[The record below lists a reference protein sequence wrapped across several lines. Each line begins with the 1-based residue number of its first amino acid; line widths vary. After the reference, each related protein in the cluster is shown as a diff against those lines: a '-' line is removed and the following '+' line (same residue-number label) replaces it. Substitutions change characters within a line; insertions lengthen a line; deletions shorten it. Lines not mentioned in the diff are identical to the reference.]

1 MRHAMWRLSFE
12 TSKVLSSVSHSI
24 RSRALSRRSG
34 INLRLFAIGVWIGN
48 ISDTL
53 TDRRID
59 KLLGGSK
66 DNA

>member
-1 MRHAMWRLSFE
+1 MQHAMWRLSFE
-12 TSKVLSSVSHSI
+12 TSKLLDRVSNRICRLAFASKG
-24 RSRALSRRSG
+24 G
-34 INLRLFAIGVWIGN
+34 INLRLFKVGNWIGN

-66 DNA
+66 DDA

>member
-1 MRHAMWRLSFE
+1 MRHVMWKVSFE
-12 TSKVLSSVSHSI
+12 TSKVLSSVSHWI
-24 RSRALSRRSG
+24 RCLAFASKGG
-34 INLRLFAIGVWIGN
+34 INLRLFAVGTWIGN

-66 DNA
+66 DDA

>member
-1 MRHAMWRLSFE
+1 MQHAMWRLSFE
-12 TSKVLSSVSHSI
+12 TSKLLDRVSSRI
-24 RSRALSRRSG
+24 CRRAFASKSG
-34 INLRLFAIGVWIGN
+34 INLRLFKVGTWIGKVA
-48 ISDTL
+48 DYL